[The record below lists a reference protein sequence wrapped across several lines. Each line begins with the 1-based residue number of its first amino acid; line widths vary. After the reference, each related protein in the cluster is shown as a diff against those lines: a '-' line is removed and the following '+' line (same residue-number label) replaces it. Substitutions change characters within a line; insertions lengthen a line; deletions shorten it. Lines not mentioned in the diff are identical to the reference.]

1 MNDHATNERLG
12 WLRVQPFPKEKRVP
26 EKPANWVL
34 AEKYRPHGDPTADIE
49 YQARAEKSWAKAR
62 EINMGGK

>member
-1 MNDHATNERLG
+1 
-12 WLRVQPFPKEKRVP
+12 
-26 EKPANWVL
+26 VL

-49 YQARAEKSWAKAR
+49 YQARAEKAWAKAR